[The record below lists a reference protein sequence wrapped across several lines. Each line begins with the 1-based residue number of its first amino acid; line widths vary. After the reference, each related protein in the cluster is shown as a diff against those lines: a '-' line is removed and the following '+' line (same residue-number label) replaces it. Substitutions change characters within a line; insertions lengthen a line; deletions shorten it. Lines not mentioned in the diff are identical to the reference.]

1 MIDIAIN
8 IVICGAFAGLSL
20 QFNVLDI
27 GGTIFAFIVGSAILF
42 TQGLSWFSLLVLFLV
57 LGALATKYKRNFKR
71 RRLHERPS
79 RKAMNV
85 IANGAVPA
93 LLALF
98 SLRYDFAVPFVT
110 SIAVAM
116 ADTIA
121 SELGV
126 LSNNAYLITTFKK
139 VEAGTNGA
147 ISPLGE
153 FVALAGAS
161 LIAVAGYFLLHLSGV
176 EAVLCMSLGL
186 LGCHIDSLLGATF
199 QGKYKGMITGQD
211 TVLTNSDVNLISISL
226 TALLAVIIV
235 EAL

>member
-1 MIDIAIN
+1 MMDAVIN

-20 QFNVLDI
+20 RFNVLDM
-27 GGTIFAFIVGSAILF
+27 GGTIFALIVGATIIF
-42 TQGLSWFSLLVLFLV
+42 TQGIPWFVLLVIFLV
-57 LGALATKYKRNFKR
+57 LGALATRYKRNFKR

-79 RKAMNV
+79 RRAMNV

-98 SLRYDFAVPFVT
+98 ALRYDLAVPFVA

-116 ADTIA
+116 ADTLA

-126 LSNNAYLITTFKK
+126 LSERAYLITTFRK

-147 ISPLGE
+147 ISLLGE
-153 FVALAGAS
+153 FVALVGAS
-161 LIAVAGYFLLHLSGV
+161 LIAVAGYALLHLSGT
-176 EAVLCMSLGL
+176 EAVLCLLLGL
-186 LGCHIDSLLGATF
+186 FGCHIDSVLGATF
-199 QGKYKGMITGQD
+199 QGKYKGTITGQD

-226 TALLAVIIV
+226 TALVAVIIV